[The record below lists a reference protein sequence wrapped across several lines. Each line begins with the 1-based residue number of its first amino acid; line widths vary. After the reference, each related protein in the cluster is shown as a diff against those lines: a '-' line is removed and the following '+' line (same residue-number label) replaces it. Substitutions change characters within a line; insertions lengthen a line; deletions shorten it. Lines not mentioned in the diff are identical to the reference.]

1 LVNATTSL
9 NVNAPSLVL
18 DGTNGPAKL
27 DSAGTMTLAVGS
39 VTVTAGA
46 FAASIDPTDL
56 TVNATGDIVLTGGSG
71 NDAKATISGNNVTVN
86 GANIILNGGSGDN
99 SFALIEAT
107 PGNATV
113 TASNLII
120 MKPGTGSN
128 ADASMV
134 APPGLLTVT
143 AQDCT
148 GCVVLKSD
156 PRSDPG
162 SNQGLFGS
170 KVVLGGGITQP
181 LPPQVEVDNA
191 IFYAASLTDSGGNAN
206 TQYMKEDEEGKNDSV
221 SNESVPSC
229 AL

>member
-1 LVNATTSL
+1 
-9 NVNAPSLVL
+9 
-18 DGTNGPAKL
+18 
-27 DSAGTMTLAVGS
+27 MTLTVGS
-39 VTVTAGA
+39 VNVTAGA
-46 FAASIDPTDL
+46 FAASIDPDEL
-56 TVNATGDIVLTGGSG
+56 TIKATGDIVLTGGSG
-71 NDAKATISGNNVTVN
+71 NDAKATISGDNVTVS
-86 GANIILNGGSGDN
+86 GANIFLNGGSGPN

-120 MKPGTGSN
+120 MNPGTGSN

-148 GCVVLKSD
+148 GCVVLQSD

-170 KVVLGGGITQP
+170 QVVLGGGIAQP
-181 LPPQVEVDNA
+181 VPPRIEVDNS
-191 IFYAASLTDSGGNAN
+191 IFYASSLTDSGGNAN
-206 TQYMKEDEEGKNDSV
+206 TEYTEEEKKEEENDSV
-221 SNESVPSC
+221 SNKPVPAC
-229 AL
+229 AM